1 MAGSLQPQHPN
12 IFPDWLDRFQI
23 KYMNPLIKPVAKYLP
38 GTSLVFHRGRRS
50 GQEYRTV
57 VTSYRKGTTIAIALG
72 HGEADWVKNVMAAGD
87 ADVARFGTVL
97 HVTDPRIIPVGG
109 DTAGLPWR
117 VRMQGRRVAV
127 LVLDIT

>member
-1 MAGSLQPQHPN
+1 MAGSPKPHHPN
-12 IFPDWLDRFQI
+12 IFPAWLDRFQV
-23 KYMNPLIKPVAKYLP
+23 KFVNPLIKPVAKYLP